1 MSDAITKLKQ
11 GQNLSFEESK
21 SLFSGLMEGKHEE
34 NQIIEILEALIKKGE
49 TKDELA
55 GGIFVLRD
63 KATKV
68 SADPNTIDTCGTGGD
83 GQNSLNISTAA
94 AIVLASM
101 GVKVAKH
108 GNKAVSSNC
117 GSADVLE
124 ALKININLKP
134 NEAEESIKNFNF
146 AFMFAPNYH
155 SAMKHVGPAR
165 RKMGKKTIFNL
176 IGPLS
181 SPAQVKRQV
190 IGVFDKKWMKPFAEA
205 LKENNVVHA
214 YIVHSDDGMDEIS
227 PFAKTNIV
235 ELKDGKINEFTIDPK
250 ELGLNSGNKE
260 NLKGKNAEYNSEKII
275 EIYKGTSN
283 EFSQS
288 VALNAAAGLIV
299 AGMFCIIFGW
309 IDFFFA
315 FILTFTEVQLLPVKV
330 VALNSSITP
339 WWSLSASALVSVAP
353 LIIVAFIV
361 ERYLSKGNLSGAI
374 K

>member
-1 MSDAITKLKQ
+1 MSNIKEKLKK
-11 GQNLSFEESK
+11 GQNLSFKESK
-21 SLFSGLMEGKHEE
+21 VLFSELMDGKHDE
-34 NQIIEILEALIKKGE
+34 NSIIEVLDSLQKKGE

-55 GGIFVLRD
+55 GGIYVLREKANKVNTD
-63 KATKV
+63 K
-68 SADPNTIDTCGTGGD
+68 NTIDTCGTGGD
-83 GQNSLNISTAA
+83 GQNSLNISTAS

-124 ALKININLKP
+124 ALRININLNPK
-134 NEAEESIKNFNF
+134 EVEESIKKFNF

-165 RKMGKKTIFNL
+165 KKMGKKTIFNL

-205 LKENNVVHA
+205 LKENGVVHA

-227 PFAKTNIV
+227 PFEKTNIV
-235 ELKDGKINEFTIDPK
+235 ELKEGKIKQFSIDPK
-250 ELGLNSGNKE
+250 SLGLNSVNKE

-275 EIYKGTSN
+275 EIYKGKNN
-283 EFSQS
+283 EFAQS
-288 VALNAAAGLIV
+288 VALNVAAGLIV
-299 AGMFCIIFGW
+299 SGKEN
-309 IDFFFA
+309 DFKTA
-315 FILTFTEVQLLPVKV
+315 FEKATNH
-330 VALNSSITP
+330 LNS
-339 WWSLSASALVSVAP
+339 
-353 LIIVAFIV
+353 
-361 ERYLSKGNLSGAI
+361 GNVFQHLTKIQSN
-374 K
+374 

>member
-1 MSDAITKLKQ
+1 MTDIIENLKK
-11 GQNLSFEESK
+11 GQSLSFVESK
-21 SLFSGLMEGKHEE
+21 SLFSDLMEGKYNETT
-34 NQIIEILEALIKKGE
+34 IIEILEAFIKKGE

-55 GGIFVLRD
+55 GGIYVLRN
-63 KATKV
+63 KANKV
-68 SADPNTIDTCGTGGD
+68 NAGHGAIDTCGTGGD

-101 GVKVAKH
+101 DVKVAKH

-124 ALKININLKP
+124 ALKININLNP
-134 NEAEESIKNFNF
+134 NEAEESIKKFNF

-165 RKMGKKTIFNL
+165 KRMGKKTIFNL

-190 IGVFDKKWMKPFAEA
+190 VGVFNKKWMKPFAEA
-205 LKENNVVHA
+205 LRENGVVHA

-235 ELKDGKINEFTIDPK
+235 ELKEAKINEFTIDPK
-250 ELGLNSGNKE
+250 ILGINSGNKD
-260 NLKGKNAEYNSEKII
+260 NLKGKNAEYNAEKII
-275 EIYKGTSN
+275 EIYKGMSN

-288 VALNAAAGLIV
+288 VALNVAAGLIV
-299 AGMFCIIFGW
+299 SGKEIDYKKAFDKTTKHLRSGNVFQHLVKIIS
-309 IDFFFA
+309 
-315 FILTFTEVQLLPVKV
+315 
-330 VALNSSITP
+330 N
-339 WWSLSASALVSVAP
+339 
-353 LIIVAFIV
+353 
-361 ERYLSKGNLSGAI
+361 
-374 K
+374 

>member
-1 MSDAITKLKQ
+1 MFDAIPKLKQ

-21 SLFSGLMEGKHEE
+21 SLFSELMEGKHEE
-34 NQIIEILEALIKKGE
+34 SQIIEILEALIKKGE

-55 GGIFVLRD
+55 GGIFVLRN

-68 SADPNTIDTCGTGGD
+68 SCDPNTIDTCGTGGD

-124 ALKININLKP
+124 ALKININLKSK
-134 NEAEESIKNFNF
+134 EAEDSIKNFNF

-165 RKMGKKTIFNL
+165 KKIGKKTIFNL

-181 SPAQVKRQV
+181 SPAQVKKQV

-227 PFAKTNIV
+227 PFAKTNVV
-235 ELKDGKINEFTIDPK
+235 ELKDGKINEFTINPK
-250 ELGLNSGNKE
+250 NLGINEGNKE
-260 NLKGKNAEYNSEKII
+260 NLKGKNAEYNAEKII
-275 EIYKGTSN
+275 DIFKGTSN

-288 VALNAAAGLIV
+288 VALNTAAGLIV
-299 AGMFCIIFGW
+299 AGKENNFKN
-309 IDFFFA
+309 A
-315 FILTFTEVQLLPVKV
+315 FDKATKH
-330 VALNSSITP
+330 LNSGKVFKLLTK
-339 WWSLSASALVSVAP
+339 LQ
-353 LIIVAFIV
+353 
-361 ERYLSKGNLSGAI
+361 SK
-374 K
+374 

>member
-1 MSDAITKLKQ
+1 MSDIAAKLKK
-11 GQNLSFEESK
+11 GQNLSFEDSK
-21 SLFSGLMEGKHEE
+21 SLFSDLMNGKHAE
-34 NQIIEILEALIKKGE
+34 NQIIEILEALVNKGE

-68 SADPNTIDTCGTGGD
+68 SCDLDTIDTCGTGGD

-94 AIVLASM
+94 AILLASM

-124 ALKININLKP
+124 ALKLNINLKP
-134 NEAEESIKNFNF
+134 NEAEESIKDFNF

-165 RKMGKKTIFNL
+165 KKMGKKTIFNL

-190 IGVFDKKWMKPFAEA
+190 VGVFDRKWMKPFAEA

-227 PFAKTNIV
+227 PFAKTNVV
-235 ELKDGKINEFTIDPK
+235 ELKEGKINEFKINPK
-250 ELGLNSGNKE
+250 DLGISDGKKE
-260 NLKGKNAEYNSEKII
+260 NLKGKNADYNAEKII
-275 EIYKGTSN
+275 DIYKGASN

-299 AGMFCIIFGW
+299 SGKED
-309 IDFFFA
+309 DFKNA
-315 FILTFTEVQLLPVKV
+315 FDKTTKH
-330 VALNSSITP
+330 LNSGKVFKHLTK
-339 WWSLSASALVSVAP
+339 LQ
-353 LIIVAFIV
+353 
-361 ERYLSKGNLSGAI
+361 SK
-374 K
+374 

>member
-1 MSDAITKLKQ
+1 MTDIIENLKK
-11 GQNLSFEESK
+11 GQSLSFVESK
-21 SLFSGLMEGKHEE
+21 SLFSDLMEGKYNETT
-34 NQIIEILEALIKKGE
+34 IIEILEAFIKKGE

-55 GGIFVLRD
+55 GGIYVLRN
-63 KATKV
+63 KANKV
-68 SADPNTIDTCGTGGD
+68 NAGHGAIDTCGTGGD

-101 GVKVAKH
+101 DVKVAKH

-124 ALKININLKP
+124 ALKININLNP
-134 NEAEESIKNFNF
+134 NEAEESIKKFNF

-165 RKMGKKTIFNL
+165 KRMGKKTIFNL

-190 IGVFDKKWMKPFAEA
+190 IGVFDKKWMRPFAEA

-214 YIVHSDDGMDEIS
+214 FILHSDDGMDEIS

-235 ELKDGKINEFTIDPK
+235 ELKDGKINEFTINPK
-250 ELGLNSGNKE
+250 DLGINSGKND
-260 NLKGKNAEYNSEKII
+260 NLKGKNAEYNAEKIV
-275 EIYKGTSN
+275 EIYKGKSN

-288 VALNAAAGLIV
+288 VALNVAAGLIV
-299 AGMFCIIFGW
+299 SGKENNFKTAFDKATKHLASG
-309 IDFFFA
+309 DVFA
-315 FILTFTEVQLLPVKV
+315 H
-330 VALNSSITP
+330 
-339 WWSLSASALVSVAP
+339 
-353 LIIVAFIV
+353 
-361 ERYLSKGNLSGAI
+361 LSKLQST
-374 K
+374 

>member
-1 MSDAITKLKQ
+1 MTDIVENLKK
-11 GQNLSFEESK
+11 GQDLTFKESK
-21 SLFSGLMEGKHEE
+21 FLFSGLMEGKFDETA
-34 NQIIEILEALIKKGE
+34 IIEILEALIKKGE

-55 GGIFVLRD
+55 GGIYVLRD
-63 KATKV
+63 KASKV
-68 SADPNTIDTCGTGGD
+68 NSDPDTIDTCGTGGD

-94 AIVLASM
+94 AIVLSSM

-124 ALKININLKP
+124 ALNININLKP
-134 NEAEESIKNFNF
+134 NEVEENIKKFNF

-165 RKMGKKTIFNL
+165 KKMRKKTIFNL

-235 ELKDGKINEFTIDPK
+235 ELKDKNINEFTIDPK
-250 ELGLNSGNKE
+250 ELGITLNNTN
-260 NLKGKNAEYNSEKII
+260 NLKGKNAKYNSMKIE
-275 EIYKGTSN
+275 EIYIGMFN
-283 EFSQS
+283 EFSVA
-288 VALNAAAGLIV
+288 VALNVAAGLIV
-299 AGMFCIIFGW
+299 SGKVY
-309 IDFFFA
+309 DFKDA
-315 FILTFTEVQLLPVKV
+315 FDKATKH
-330 VALNSSITP
+330 LNSGKVYDHLTKIRS
-339 WWSLSASALVSVAP
+339 S
-353 LIIVAFIV
+353 
-361 ERYLSKGNLSGAI
+361 
-374 K
+374 

>member
-1 MSDAITKLKQ
+1 MTNLIDILKN
-11 GQNLSFEESK
+11 GKNLSFDESK
-21 SLFSGLMEGKHEE
+21 TLFNELMEGKY
-34 NQIIEILEALIKKGE
+34 NDSAIIEILESLSKKGE

-68 SADPNTIDTCGTGGD
+68 EADQNTIDTCGTGGD

-94 AIVLASM
+94 AIVLASL

-134 NEAEESIKNFNF
+134 NEAEESIKKFNF

-155 SAMKHVGPAR
+155 SAMKYVGPAR
-165 RKMGKKTIFNL
+165 KKMGKKTIFNL

-181 SPAQVKRQV
+181 SPAQIKRQV
-190 IGVFDKKWMKPFAEA
+190 VGVFHKKWMKPFAEA
-205 LKENNVVHA
+205 LKDNGVIHA

-227 PFAKTNIV
+227 PFAKTSVV
-235 ELKDGKINEFTIDPK
+235 ELKDKKIKEFIIDPK
-250 ELGLNSGNKE
+250 TLGINCNDNES
-260 NLKGKNAEYNSEKII
+260 LKGKNAEYNSEKII
-275 EIYKGTSN
+275 EIFKGKKN

-288 VALNAAAGLIV
+288 VALNVAAGLV
-299 AGMFCIIFGW
+299 VSGKET
-309 IDFFFA
+309 DFKTA
-315 FILTFTEVQLLPVKV
+315 FEIATKH
-330 VALNSSITP
+330 LNS
-339 WWSLSASALVSVAP
+339 
-353 LIIVAFIV
+353 
-361 ERYLSKGNLSGAI
+361 GNVFQHLTKIQSY
-374 K
+374 

>member
-1 MSDAITKLKQ
+1 MSNILEKLKK
-11 GQNLSFEESK
+11 GQNLSFKDSK
-21 SLFSGLMEGKHEE
+21 ILFSDLMEGKYKE
-34 NQIIEILEALIKKGE
+34 NAIIEILDAFLKKGE

-55 GGIFVLRD
+55 GGIYILRE
-63 KATKV
+63 KASKV
-68 SADPNTIDTCGTGGD
+68 NTDENTIDTCGTGGD

-124 ALKININLKP
+124 ALKININLNP
-134 NEAEESIKNFNF
+134 NEAEESIKKFNF

-165 RKMGKKTIFNL
+165 KKMGKKTIFNL

-190 IGVFDKKWMKPFAEA
+190 IGVFEKKWMKPFAEA
-205 LKENNVVHA
+205 LKENGVVHA

-227 PFAKTNIV
+227 PFEKTNIV
-235 ELKDGKINEFTIDPK
+235 ELKKGNIKQFSIDPK
-250 ELGLNSGNKE
+250 NLGLHSTNKN

-275 EIYKGTSN
+275 EIYKGKNN

-288 VALNAAAGLIV
+288 VALNVAAGLIV
-299 AGMFCIIFGW
+299 SGNED
-309 IDFFFA
+309 DFKIA
-315 FILTFTEVQLLPVKV
+315 FEKATKHLSSGKVFQHLTKIQT
-330 VALNSSITP
+330 N
-339 WWSLSASALVSVAP
+339 
-353 LIIVAFIV
+353 
-361 ERYLSKGNLSGAI
+361 
-374 K
+374 